1 MLEWNGDELALDIS
15 LLEQVRAARINFS
28 DRVCAAS
35 ASKDDKHLAQLR
47 SEPTYLMAEFLY
59 SMKVFGISTAEDIE
73 RFANLHNDYV
83 VSLTRDPAKLQRL
96 GLSQD
101 RALASM
107 FTADTK
113 PRLIQ
118 NWADKSGAIDQSN
131 LARFLVAV
139 MSSET
144 CRKTL
149 IDFETAGFMQRK
161 RSPYGTMVVWST
173 GMIEEI
179 FGEMLRDL
187 RLGLQQLKIL

>member
-73 RFANLHNDYV
+73 RFADLHNDYV

-118 NWADKSGAIDQSN
+118 NWAEKSGAIDQSN

-149 IDFETAGFMQRK
+149 IDFETAGFMAQEG
-161 RSPYGTMVVWST
+161 STFVVCSDASA
-173 GMIEEI
+173 GGI
-179 FGEMLRDL
+179 FRVTAELR
-187 RLGLQQLKIL
+187 

>member
-149 IDFETAGFMQRK
+149 IDLETAGFMQRK

>member
-15 LLEQVRAARINFS
+15 LLEQVRAARIGFS

-73 RFANLHNDYV
+73 RFADLHNDYV

-118 NWADKSGAIDQSN
+118 NWAEKSGAIDQSN

-149 IDFETAGFMQRK
+149 IDFATAGFMQRK

-187 RLGLQQLKIL
+187 RLSLQQLKIL

>member
-1 MLEWNGDELALDIS
+1 MLEWNGDELALDVS

-35 ASKDDKHLAQLR
+35 AGKDEKHLVQLR

-59 SMKVFGISTAEDIE
+59 SMKVFGINTAEDIE
-73 RFANLHNDYV
+73 RFADLHNDYV

-118 NWADKSGAIDQSN
+118 NWAERAGAIDQSN

-173 GMIEEI
+173 GRIEEI

-187 RLGLQQLKIL
+187 RHALAELKIL

>member
-1 MLEWNGDELALDIS
+1 LPGVS
-15 LLEQVRAARINFS
+15 Q
-28 DRVCAAS
+28 
-35 ASKDDKHLAQLR
+35 
-47 SEPTYLMAEFLY
+47 
-59 SMKVFGISTAEDIE
+59 VFGINTAEDIE
-73 RFANLHNDYV
+73 RFADLHNDYV

-118 NWADKSGAIDQSN
+118 NWAEKSGAIDQSN

-187 RLGLQQLKIL
+187 RLSLQQLKIL